1 MPRTTKNLCIT
12 VDEEDLKLLNELSM
26 LRRISKTE
34 VIKEALRIYKAF
46 LIERGLL
53 EAAKRLKE

>member
-12 VDEEDLKLLNELSM
+12 LDEEDMKLLSELSAVRKM
-26 LRRISKTE
+26 SKTE

-46 LIERGLL
+46 LIQHDLIKAIKGE
-53 EAAKRLKE
+53 K